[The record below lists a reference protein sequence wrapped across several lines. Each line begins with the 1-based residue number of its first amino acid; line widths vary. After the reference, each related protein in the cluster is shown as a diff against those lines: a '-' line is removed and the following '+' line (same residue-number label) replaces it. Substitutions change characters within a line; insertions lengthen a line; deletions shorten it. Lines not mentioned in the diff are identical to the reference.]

1 MYDHFE
7 CVLVPSADNI
17 DFGPNIKKIQDRII
31 CSYGY
36 RLIYVD
42 YWYNNSY
49 KAYLGEDTVDKCLND
64 IVKEIEYFSK
74 VIET

>member
-17 DFGPNIKKIQDRII
+17 DFEPNIKKIQDRII

-36 RLIYVD
+36 KLIYVD
-42 YWYNNSY
+42 Y
-49 KAYLGEDTVDKCLND
+49 
-64 IVKEIEYFSK
+64 
-74 VIET
+74 

>member
-36 RLIYVD
+36 KLIYVD
-42 YWYNNSY
+42 Y
-49 KAYLGEDTVDKCLND
+49 
-64 IVKEIEYFSK
+64 
-74 VIET
+74 